1 MFNKIAV
8 VLRGC
13 VRTWPHISQV
23 VFDNFIKI
31 SKSIDYYFVTWDI
44 PGLKEAEVIDSF
56 KNQNLIKF
64 LKVSTDRYY
73 KNNTQ
78 GPSWLSNQMYD
89 HLLPEDYDI
98 IFDSRPDVL
107 PVFFNDNQ
115 KQLSCKDN
123 SVCVVW
129 EGIVT
134 DGNNIKDMGI
144 SDCFQYM
151 SKDVYKLFCERY
163 KINHKI
169 NNHVDLRNFYLEH
182 NINII
187 PSGGILFHIDIVRP
201 TQVGQIHLHASSIYE
216 VWQKK
221 ELLISLWNAWDRLSE
236 QNKIIMLNQKNI
248 LLEDYYL
255 K

>member
-23 VFDNFIKI
+23 AFDNFSKI

-44 PGLKEAEVIDSF
+44 PGLKEVEVIDSF
-56 KNQNLIKF
+56 KDQNLVKF
-64 LKVSTDRYY
+64 LKVSTDQYY
-73 KNNTQ
+73 KNTSH
-78 GPSWLSNQMYD
+78 GPSWLANQMYD
-89 HLLPEDYDI
+89 HLLPKDYDV
-98 IFDSRPDVL
+98 IFDSRPDIL

-115 KQLSCKDN
+115 KQLSYKDN

-129 EGIVT
+129 ENTVT

-163 KINHKI
+163 KMNHKI

-187 PSGGILFHIDIVRP
+187 TSDSSPFYMDIIRP
-201 TQVGQIHLHASSIYE
+201 TQVDQIHLYALSIEE
-216 VWQKK
+216 VWQNKD
-221 ELLISLWNAWDRLSE
+221 LLIELWNIWDKLSE
-236 QNKIIMLNQKNI
+236 ENKIIMLNQQNI